1 MNFLSWFRE
10 RKSTPRP
17 LTIEDLLADGFYTGS
32 AKSGVAVT
40 WKTALQAATALACAR
55 VIAEGLA
62 QVPLKLFESQNQ
74 VRTPATGHPL
84 YSLLHDS
91 PNEWQTSFEFIEQI
105 ALHLVLCGNA
115 FVFVN
120 RPLGRVAELLPYEPQ
135 QVIVKREGYAL
146 SYDITI
152 ENGQRLNVPASD
164 MWHLR
169 GPSWNGWM
177 GLESVRLARE
187 TIGLALATEEH
198 GARLFAN
205 GATVGGILSTEQTLN
220 EEQRQALRKSWEARH
235 TGGGNAFKTAV
246 LWGGMKFTPMTA
258 PNDQA
263 QFLETRKFQVEEI
276 CRAFR
281 VLPIMVGYSDKT
293 ATYAS
298 AEQMFLAHVVH
309 TLGPWCRRIEAS
321 IAHNLLTEKER
332 QQGYYAKFMLN
343 GLLRGAAKDRA
354 EFYARLY
361 GIGALN
367 PNEIRELE
375 DMNPY
380 DGGEH
385 YRVPLNMTDPTSP
398 AGLEAPHATAEL

>member
-10 RKSTPRP
+10 RKSSPRP

-146 SYDITI
+146 SYDMA
-152 ENGQRLNVPASD
+152 QRHRFLIHVRVIYGSQQLAERR
-164 MWHLR
+164 R
-169 GPSWNGWM
+169 GPH
-177 GLESVRLARE
+177 E
-187 TIGLALATEEH
+187 
-198 GARLFAN
+198 
-205 GATVGGILSTEQTLN
+205 
-220 EEQRQALRKSWEARH
+220 
-235 TGGGNAFKTAV
+235 
-246 LWGGMKFTPMTA
+246 P
-258 PNDQA
+258 
-263 QFLETRKFQVEEI
+263 
-276 CRAFR
+276 
-281 VLPIMVGYSDKT
+281 
-293 ATYAS
+293 
-298 AEQMFLAHVVH
+298 
-309 TLGPWCRRIEAS
+309 
-321 IAHNLLTEKER
+321 
-332 QQGYYAKFMLN
+332 
-343 GLLRGAAKDRA
+343 
-354 EFYARLY
+354 
-361 GIGALN
+361 
-367 PNEIRELE
+367 
-375 DMNPY
+375 
-380 DGGEH
+380 
-385 YRVPLNMTDPTSP
+385 
-398 AGLEAPHATAEL
+398 